1 MKIPEIQKNMY
12 RENYVKKYYNEFYT
26 FLLEKYPH
34 IELHRERVYLYLNN
48 LDEPPKCPICG
59 NTIKYKRSPAG
70 YNMYCSKQCLLQGD
84 RVEKTKNTK
93 LERYGNPS
101 YNNPEK
107 TKQTCLEKYGVE
119 NPLASQKIK
128 DKYKQTC
135 LKRYGVENVSY
146 SKEIQNKISEK
157 LTNRGD
163 SEKQKSNNKRKQ
175 TCLERYGVENP
186 MQNLE
191 IQKHFEDTMMD
202 RYGVKYAMQ
211 NKNLSKR
218 FSESLI
224 QTHASGQYIQKHREN
239 NSFNISKIEK
249 QFEQYLIDNNY
260 NYIYQ
265 YHSEKYPFNCDFYL
279 YDYDLYIEIQ
289 GSWTHGL
296 HPFNPE
302 DPNDIKKLNLWKSK
316 TSKFYKNAIYVW
328 TDLDVRKREMAKQNN
343 INLLEIFSIKPDIVI
358 DIFNQ
363 KINQL
368 KNE

>member
-12 RENYVKKYYNEFYT
+12 RENYVKTHYNEFYT

-48 LDEPPKCPICG
+48 LNEPPKCPICG

-93 LERYGNPS
+93 LKRYGSSS

-107 TKQTCLEKYGVE
+107 TKQTCLEKYGVDCVLSNSE
-119 NPLASQKIK
+119 IKNKI
-128 DKYKQTC
+128 KQTC
-135 LKRYGVENVSY
+135 LKKYGVENVSH

-157 LTNRGD
+157 LTNRSNFD
-163 SEKQKSNNKRKQ
+163 KKKTIEKYKQ
-175 TCLERYGVENP
+175 TSLKKYGVENP
-186 MQNLE
+186 MQNPKIHE
-191 IQKHFEDTMMD
+191 QFENTMLK

-211 NKNLSKR
+211 NEDLLKK
-218 FSESLI
+218 FSESLM
-224 QTHASGQYIQKHREN
+224 QTHASGQYVKKHREN
-239 NSFNISKIEK
+239 NSFNASKIEK
-249 QFEQYLIDNNY
+249 QFEQYLVENNY

-265 YHSEKYPFNCDFYL
+265 YRSEKYPFDCDFYII
-279 YDYDLYIEIQ
+279 DYDLYIEIQ

-328 TDLDVRKREMAKQNN
+328 TDLDIRKREMAKQNN
-343 INLLEIFSIKPDIVI
+343 INILEIFSIKPDVVI
-358 DIFNQ
+358 DVFNQ

-368 KNE
+368 KYE